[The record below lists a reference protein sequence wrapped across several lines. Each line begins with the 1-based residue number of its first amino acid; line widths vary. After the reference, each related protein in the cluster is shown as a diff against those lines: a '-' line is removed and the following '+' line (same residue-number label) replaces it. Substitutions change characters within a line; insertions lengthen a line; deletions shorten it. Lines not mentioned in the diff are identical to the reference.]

1 MHTLISFATA
11 WGSKHGGINSFNTD
25 FLEAFALA
33 YTGKVQV
40 ICIVAQ
46 TTPEDVTKAEKIGVT
61 LISLELTDD
70 KDKPNTAHVPL
81 AIEKLQKVVYEPAKT
96 ICLGHDS
103 ITGAIAIGVA
113 QRIAAQSALIH
124 HMSYDR
130 YEAFS
135 ENTTSARDKTS
146 TQKLLFQQAD
156 ILLAIGPLLKGALRD
171 LLDQKKDV
179 ATLIPGLASI
189 DYKQPATTFTAFMSG
204 RFSHST
210 KKLKQDYLGVAGV
223 CRAHNNA
230 KAKADTTLIANRPKL
245 TIYGVS
251 LDDRDQNDLRA
262 FAQPYANG
270 QIILNSVPFTENK
283 EDMFKDLAQS
293 HIALMPSWHEGF
305 GLVAWEAIA
314 ARVPLII
321 TKESG
326 VYQLLQEENLATP
339 LDSPFVHP
347 ILPQGSSSEP
357 FFTEDDVNVISEKV
371 TNIAKGIDAAKKTA
385 EILHEQ
391 LNEKYTWAA
400 CAEQAAQA
408 FQWTLQQGATPK
420 PSQLN
425 PTQNK
430 STQPLTPAQLLSAEN
445 AVVPFDAARQ
455 ADLDKLIAWL
465 DDETHTIAIRL
476 ITGDGGVGKTRLAK
490 ELCQQTRPNAHL
502 WLAVEDNNT
511 SWLKEKLPQQ
521 PTLIVIDYA
530 ETRQT
535 QLLHLINELKKIPN
549 SQAVRILLIAR
560 DAGEWWD
567 GLPSKASGSSQ
578 ALLSSYARSG
588 PFKLNPMYTPEARPQ
603 AFDNALT
610 AFAQH
615 LNLTKPNLQPPL
627 DHDYFARPL
636 YIQMAALLSLY
647 GEKRG
652 SAQDLTRALI
662 NHEKRY
668 WRQLI
673 QATASPFTADH
684 AQQLMV
690 IATLVGNMATTKE
703 AHQLWQAITE
713 NTSTSLTQ
721 FTALFNALKQLYP
734 NNQGV
739 SALKPDLLG
748 EALVAQTLNANRLP
762 KLLPVLLSS
771 QSNPKTRQYCLT
783 VLARLSNHYP
793 ELENTLVEILK
804 ETLAQCVK
812 DLVTVATET
821 PSQLPS
827 YAEQAFQQL
836 TNNTQG
842 QIAGQLKTNLETE
855 SIQLDRFYTTI
866 AQYLYT
872 KNDATYQR
880 KPTHEHKRQLSQ
892 SLIVYANCLARIGN
906 YNEAVNYA
914 QQALDIDQKLVVTS
928 PVHQPHF
935 SISLNNLANYLSDI
949 GNHTQAFTYAQQAL
963 NIRRELAKKN
973 PNQYEPLLASS
984 LTNLGHHLSNMGNH
998 TQAFTYTQQAINI
1011 YEKLVAINSE
1021 EHESNLAISL
1031 NNLANHIGNMGDY
1044 QKALAYTQQ
1053 AHNIYKKLATHN
1065 PDKYEPDLAR
1075 SLGNLSGRLG
1085 EVGDYQEAL
1094 SYAQQV
1100 LNIYQELTTHN
1111 PDKYEPNLAMSQ
1123 HNLANRL
1130 SDLGN
1135 YEQAKQHS
1143 QQASETYAQLAVRY
1157 PDKFTDDLVNSNL
1170 NRLMLEWLDDSIAA
1184 EFDSTDIHSQ
1194 ITQASAHKQARFLI
1208 ELQWLTAIN
1217 ATDNTKKTALF
1228 GQILNDWKPLNTADQ
1243 LTFQA
1248 YYLCSL
1254 LYLQQHQ
1261 PSLLT
1266 QQGIDAQQA
1275 WRDYAKQRNHRIPA
1289 WMITVMQQLTM
1300 EIPS

>member
-1 MHTLISFATA
+1 MYTLISFATA

-25 FLEAFALA
+25 FLEHFFYA
-33 YTGKVQV
+33 YSQQVQV

-46 TTPEDVTKAEKIGVT
+46 ATPEDVTKAEEVGVT
-61 LISLELTDD
+61 LISLGLTDD

-130 YEAFS
+130 YESLA
-135 ENTTSARDKTS
+135 ENSRKAR
-146 TQKLLFQQAD
+146 QKSNEQKELFIQAD
-156 ILLAIGPLLKGALRD
+156 VAIAIGPLLRNALND
-171 LLDQKKDV
+171 LVEHKRPTFMLV
-179 ATLIPGLASI
+179 PGLA
-189 DYKQPATTFTAFMSG
+189 DLNPMQPASQFTAFMSG
-204 RFSHST
+204 RFDEST
-210 KKLKQDYLGVAGV
+210 DKLKQGYLGIG
-223 CRAHNNA
+223 
-230 KAKADTTLIANRPKL
+230 
-245 TIYGVS
+245 GVS
-251 LDDRDQNDLRA
+251 LAHKNATLTQPNSILTKKPKLIVFGADESIENDLKGFSGTIA
-262 FAQPYANG
+262 SG
-270 QIILNSVPFTENK
+270 QINCQILPFSENK
-283 EDMFKDLAQS
+283 SELYSELAKA
-293 HIALMPSWHEGF
+293 HVALMPSWHEGL

-314 ARVPLII
+314 ACVPLVIS
-321 TKESG
+321 KESG
-326 VYQLLQEENLATP
+326 VYELLINEMLAKNAKS
-339 LDSPFVHP
+339 DYVYA
-347 ILPQGSSSEP
+347 IQPQGKLEHP
-357 FFTEDDVNVISEKV
+357 FYTEDDINSISSHIIDIAE
-371 TNIAKGIDAAKKTA
+371 NINYSKKKATRLKEA
-385 EILHEQ
+385 LSH
-391 LNEKYTWAA
+391 YTWAA

-588 PFKLNPMYTPEARPQ
+588 PFKLNPMYTPKARPQ

-1208 ELQWLTAIN
+1208 ELQCLTAIN

-1275 WRDYAKQRNHRIPA
+1275 WRDYAKQRNHRIPV